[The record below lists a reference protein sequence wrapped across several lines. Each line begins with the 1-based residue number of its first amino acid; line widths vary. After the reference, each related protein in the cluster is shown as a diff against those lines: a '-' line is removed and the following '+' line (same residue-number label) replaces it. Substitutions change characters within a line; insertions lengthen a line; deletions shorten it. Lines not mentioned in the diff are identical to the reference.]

1 MTADRPLTLI
11 IGALGGQGGGI
22 LAEWLAEAAHAAG
35 FPAQVTSTPG
45 VAQRTG
51 ATTYYVELFPER
63 TPQSGPVFSL
73 FPCAGDVDMVVA
85 LEPME
90 AARALSLGFVT
101 ERTTVVTARARVYA
115 IGEKIVAGDG
125 TADGAAA
132 IEALKRAAHR
142 VLALDVAAIAG
153 AAAHPA
159 NAVVF
164 GAIAGAGVLPLT
176 PEHCRAAIETVGVAV
191 AANRAGFAAGWDAAL
206 APAPP
211 APAQPATV
219 FDRPPAA
226 FAAVVAGL
234 PPEVR
239 LLAGHALARLADY
252 QNDDYA
258 SLYMSR
264 LGDVVAADR
273 AAGGAAREF
282 ALSRA
287 VAQRLAAWMAFEDVI
302 RVAQLKTRPGR
313 LDRIRAEMGAGP
325 DEPVRVIDHLSPGRA
340 ELADLLPPF
349 LARLI
354 APAHGDAPGPGLSMR
369 LVTSSPMGFAALKLL
384 AALKSGRPWTSRYAR
399 EQESI
404 ERWLT
409 AIKAAATRGDYDL
422 VCRIAGLAAWTRGY
436 GRIRALGEARLT
448 NVLAG
453 LPARLAED
461 AAAVAAQVDAAL
473 AEARVAPCADR
484 YPR

>member
-1 MTADRPLTLI
+1 MTAERPLTLL

-63 TPQSGPVFSL
+63 APESDPVFSL

-90 AARALSLGFVT
+90 AARALSLGYVT
-101 ERTTVVTARARVYA
+101 DRTTVVTARARVYA

-153 AAAHPA
+153 AAAHPT
-159 NAVVF
+159 NAVLF
-164 GAIAGAGVLPLT
+164 GAIAGCGVLPLP
-176 PEHCRAAIETVGVAV
+176 PEQCRAAIEAVGVAV

-211 APAQPATV
+211 SPAQPAMV

-226 FAAVVAGL
+226 FAAAVAGL
-234 PPEVR
+234 PSEVR

-258 SLYMSR
+258 SLYMAR

-282 ALSRA
+282 ALGRA

-313 LDRIRAEMGAGP
+313 LARIRAEMGAGP
-325 DEPVRVIDHLSPGRA
+325 DEPVRVIDYLSPGRA

-354 APAHGDAPGPGLSMR
+354 APVHGDAPGPGLSMR
-369 LVTSSPMGFAALKLL
+369 LITSSPLGFAALKLL
-384 AALKSGRPWTSRYAR
+384 AAFKFGRPWTSRYAR

-409 AIKAAATRGDYDL
+409 AIKAAATRGEYDL
-422 VCRIAGLAAWTRGY
+422 ACRIAGLAAWTRGY
-436 GRIRALGEARLT
+436 GRVRALGEAQLT

-461 AAAVAAQVDAAL
+461 AAAVAARVDASL
-473 AEARVAPCADR
+473 VEARVAPCADR

>member
-1 MTADRPLTLI
+1 MTAERPLTLI

-22 LAEWLAEAAHAAG
+22 LAGWLAEATHAAG

-51 ATTYYVELFPER
+51 ATTYYIEMFPER
-63 TPQSGPVFSL
+63 APESDPVFSL
-73 FPCAGDVDMVVA
+73 FPCAGDVDMVA
-85 LEPME
+85 TLEPME

-101 ERTTVVTARARVYA
+101 DGTTIVTARERVYA

-132 IEALKRAAHR
+132 IEALKRAAGR
-142 VLALDVAAIAG
+142 VLDLDVTAIAR
-153 AAAHPA
+153 AAGCPA
-159 NAVVF
+159 NAVLF
-164 GAIAGAGVLPLT
+164 GAIAGCGVLPLT
-176 PEHCRAAIETVGVAV
+176 PEPCRAAIETVGVGV
-191 AANRAGFAAGWDAAL
+191 AANRAGFAAGWDAAR
-206 APAPP
+206 APASPPLAPP
-211 APAQPATV
+211 APA
-219 FDRPPAA
+219 FDPPPPA
-226 FAAVVAGL
+226 FAAAVAGL

-239 LLAGHALARLADY
+239 LLAGHALARLVDY
-252 QNDDYA
+252 QDDGYA
-258 SLYMSR
+258 SLYIKR
-264 LGDVVAADR
+264 LDVVVAADR
-273 AAGGAAREF
+273 AAGGQARKF

-302 RVAQLKTRPGR
+302 RVAQFKTRPGR
-313 LDRIRAEMGAGP
+313 LDRIRAEIGADP
-325 DEPVRVIDHLSPGRA
+325 NDPVRVIDHLSPGRA

-354 APAHGDAPGPGLSMR
+354 APSAGDAPRSGLSMR
-369 LVTSSPMGFAALKLL
+369 LITSSPMGFAALKFL
-384 AALKSGRPWTSRYAR
+384 AALKFWRPWTSRHAR
-399 EQESI
+399 ERESI

-409 AIKAAATRGDYDL
+409 AIKACAARGEYDL
-422 VCRIAGLAAWTRGY
+422 ARRVAGLAAWTRGY
-436 GRIRALGEARLT
+436 GRVRALGETQLT
-448 NVLAG
+448 NILAD

-461 AAAVAAQVDAAL
+461 AAAVAAQVDASL

>member
-1 MTADRPLTLI
+1 MTAERPLTLI

-35 FPAQVTSTPG
+35 FPAQATSTPG

-63 TPQSGPVFSL
+63 APESDPVFSL

-125 TADGAAA
+125 TADGAAV

-153 AAAHPA
+153 AAGCPA
-159 NAVVF
+159 NAVMF
-164 GAIAGAGVLPLT
+164 GAIAGCGVLPLT
-176 PEHCRAAIETVGVAV
+176 PEQCRAAIEAVGVGVA
-191 AANRAGFAAGWDAAL
+191 ANHAGFAAGWDAARSP
-206 APAPP
+206 APPPPAPP
-211 APAQPATV
+211 APA
-219 FDRPPAA
+219 FDPPPTA
-226 FAAVVAGL
+226 FAAAVAGL

-239 LLAGHALARLADY
+239 LIAGHALARLADY
-252 QNDDYA
+252 QGDRYA
-258 SLYMSR
+258 SLYMAR
-264 LGDVVAADR
+264 LGAVVAADR
-273 AAGGAAREF
+273 ATDGQARGF
-282 ALSRA
+282 ALGRA
-287 VAQRLAAWMAFEDVI
+287 VARHLAAWMAFEDVI

-313 LDRIRAEMGAGP
+313 LDRIRAEMGAAP

-340 ELADLLPPF
+340 ELTDLLPPF

-354 APAHGDAPGPGLSMR
+354 ATAHGDAPGPGLSMR
-369 LVTSSPMGFAALKLL
+369 LVTSSPVGFAALKLL
-384 AALKSGRPWTSRYAR
+384 AALKFGRPWTSRYAR

-404 ERWLT
+404 ERWLI

-422 VCRIAGLAAWTRGY
+422 ACRIAGLAAWTRGY
-436 GRIRALGEARLT
+436 GRVRALGEARLT
-448 NVLAG
+448 SVLAG

-461 AAAVAAQVDAAL
+461 AAAVTAQVDASL